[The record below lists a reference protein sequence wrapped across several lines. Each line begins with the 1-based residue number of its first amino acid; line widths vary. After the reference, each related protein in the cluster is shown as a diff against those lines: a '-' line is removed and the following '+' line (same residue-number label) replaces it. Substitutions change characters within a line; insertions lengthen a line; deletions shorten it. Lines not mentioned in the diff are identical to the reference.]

1 MLHLLDDGLDAFLRA
16 ELGQP
21 AASLDVSFAL
31 PDREWAAGVS
41 RPTLNLLLA
50 SVNPASPEGG
60 AGIQYFEENGQP
72 RRRPALPRMAFTY
85 LVTAWVTDVR
95 DEHRLLGVVLAT
107 LARPRTLE
115 PAYLAEPLRS
125 VVPAPT
131 MRLDINASDPADLWP
146 AIGGRYHPSLALV
159 VTASVDPGASEPTAP
174 PPVEVA
180 LTVVDRREPQR
191 RDERRVRVG
200 TGRPPK
206 PTVTKPTA
214 KLPASKRR

>member
-31 PDREWAAGVS
+31 PDKEWAAGVS

-50 SVNPASPEGG
+50 SVSPASNETG
-60 AGIQYFEENGQP
+60 AGIQHFEENGQP

-85 LVTAWVTDVR
+85 LVTAWVADVR

-107 LARPRTLE
+107 LARPRTLD

-125 VVPAPT
+125 VVPPPS

-159 VTASVDPGASEPTAP
+159 VTASVDTGVSEATAP
-174 PPVEVA
+174 PPAEVA
-180 LTVVDRREPQR
+180 LAVVDRREPQR
-191 RDERRVRVG
+191 RDERRVRAG
-200 TGRPPK
+200 TGGA
-206 PTVTKPTA
+206 TK
-214 KLPASKRR
+214 PASKNPAGKKR